1 MKLYHAFG
9 ARSCRVRWL
18 LEEMGIDY
26 ELVPVAFEGGRV
38 TDEAYKQ
45 LNPLGKIPTLVD
57 GDVTMFE
64 SGAIVEY
71 LLEKHDD
78 GTLAPKPGDPDRPA
92 FLQWFHW
99 AEATMLPPLGMLAQ
113 HAFLRPEEKRI
124 TAIVPEAKA
133 DLARCVEAIDA
144 ELSGRAFLVGGRF
157 TAADVMLGYSLQLA
171 RMLGALPTE
180 AKNATAYLDGL
191 AGRPAFAKAFA
202 P

>member
-26 ELVPVAFEGGRV
+26 ELAPVPFESGRV
-38 TDEAYKQ
+38 TDPAYKQ
-45 LNPLGKIPTLVD
+45 ENPLGKIPTLVD
-57 GDVTMFE
+57 GDVTIFE

-78 GTLAPKPGDPDRPA
+78 GSLAPKPGDPDRPA
-92 FLQWFHW
+92 FLQWLHW
-99 AEATMLPPLGMLAQ
+99 SEATFLPPLGLVAQ

-124 TAIVPEAKA
+124 DAIVPEAKA
-133 DLARCVEAIDA
+133 DLRRCVDAIDA
-144 ELSGRAFLVGGRF
+144 ELGGREFLVGGRF
-157 TAADVMLGYSLQLA
+157 TAADIMMGYSLQLA
-171 RMLGALPTE
+171 RMLGQLPAE
-180 AKNATAYLDGL
+180 AKHATAYLDAL
-191 AGRPAFAKAFA
+191 AQRPAFARAFA